1 MYLFAYRSAPWTA
14 LRVDGVEEEEEVGGD
29 LADDVQEAQVH
40 RHVDPQR
47 LRVLRHEVVLKHTEK
62 ERVVSN
68 AIELTTKK

>member
-1 MYLFAYRSAPWTA
+1 MYLFEYRSAPWAA

-47 LRVLRHEVVLKHTEK
+47 LRVLRHEVVLKEK
-62 ERVVSN
+62 QEEGES
-68 AIELTTKK
+68 ETGDHP

>member
-1 MYLFAYRSAPWTA
+1 MYLFAYRSAPWAA

-47 LRVLRHEVVLKHTEK
+47 LRVLRHEVVLKEK
-62 ERVVSN
+62 QEEGESETVDH
-68 AIELTTKK
+68 L